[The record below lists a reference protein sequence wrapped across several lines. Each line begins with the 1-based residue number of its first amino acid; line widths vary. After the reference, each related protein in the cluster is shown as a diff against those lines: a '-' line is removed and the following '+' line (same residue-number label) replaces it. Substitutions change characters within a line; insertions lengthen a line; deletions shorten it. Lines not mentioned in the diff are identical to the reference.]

1 MSDPEVPEWLSQART
16 GRRVRGPLEARD
28 DWPRLPRVGEL
39 RIAVPTVFGQ
49 ADPRMV
55 VIVDVEPEIGV
66 AEVALVTNEIEFASA
81 EDVVMGAEATGLP
94 FDLLFETEIVGRL
107 WCIQLGRLVAELD
120 SELARTVRRSLR
132 EERTRAAATPHVAED
147 TAALDQRSLFRK
159 RERLELEA
167 LSEDCQ
173 QALIRHGSASEVVL
187 DPALFD
193 PASEGSR
200 LPMFERW
207 LVVAQNVVRPA
218 PVTVPVGV
226 LESSL
231 ESHGIGPRPWSGR
244 PGPDA
249 VRALLPLFE
258 RVLAERSPRIGGN
271 LEIVPARRRPAD
283 AVDRE
288 LISMLSSASKRGC
301 RTVRL
306 LTVSEAWTGEF
317 SEAMAMARF
326 VAADRTELQVIRHNM
341 EAGS

>member
-1 MSDPEVPEWLSQART
+1 
-16 GRRVRGPLEARD
+16 
-28 DWPRLPRVGEL
+28 
-39 RIAVPTVFGQ
+39 
-49 ADPRMV
+49 MV
-55 VIVDVEPEIGV
+55 VIIDVEPEIGV

-107 WCIQLGRLVAELD
+107 WCIQLGRFVAELG
-120 SELARTVRRSLR
+120 SGLARTVRRSVM
-132 EERTRAAATPHVAED
+132 EGQTSAAATPHVAED
-147 TAALDQRSLFRK
+147 TPGLDQRSLFKK

-173 QALIRHGSASEVVL
+173 QALVRHGSGPEVVL

-193 PASEGSR
+193 PASDGSER
-200 LPMFERW
+200 PTFERW
-207 LVVAQNVVRPA
+207 LAVAQNLVRPV

-231 ESHGIGPRPWSGR
+231 EAYGIGLRPWSGR
-244 PGPDA
+244 RGPDA

-258 RVLAERSPRIGGN
+258 RVLAERSPRIDGD

-288 LISMLSSASKRGC
+288 LMSMLSSASKRGC

-317 SEAMAMARF
+317 PEAMAMARF